1 MNRSILLL
9 ILLLT
14 ASPISVHA
22 QSDQPD
28 LYDIGGEFAFV
39 RIQYDS
45 YYSSDFYGPLGDRLP
60 RCR

>member
-45 YYSSDFYGPLGDRLP
+45 YYSSDF
-60 RCR
+60 